1 MKSLPGNG
9 LRQVITAA
17 FLLFCVV
24 FSLPGQTVTG
34 TIAGTV
40 LDPSGAAIPN
50 AAITVTNEDT
60 GIVRNSVATTD
71 GVYTIPSLLP
81 GKYTVEG
88 KAQGFGTVQTKNVT
102 VAVGSDTRHQLAANL
117 LHLGLGVFAID
128 GNPGGH
134 RTSPEIDIVRR
145 EMTVA
150 KIDGEPFQGGQ
161 ASDFQFL
168 LGEGQMLKEFE
179 DAVRG
184 MDIVICTS
192 AKTDKEAK
200 ALLKG
205 FDLPFYN

>member
-17 FLLFCVV
+17 FLLFGVV

-102 VAVGSDTRHQLAANL
+102 VAVGSDTRVDLTLQVGSTTQNVVVTGAAATIETSNAEVSQLMDELVINATPLNNRDLQQLAVIQP
-117 LHLGLGVFAID
+117 GVQYNYYKI
-128 GNPGGH
+128 GRGH
-134 RTSPEIDIVRR
+134 V
-145 EMTVA
+145 
-150 KIDGEPFQGGQ
+150 
-161 ASDFQFL
+161 
-168 LGEGQMLKEFE
+168 
-179 DAVRG
+179 
-184 MDIVICTS
+184 
-192 AKTDKEAK
+192 
-200 ALLKG
+200 
-205 FDLPFYN
+205 